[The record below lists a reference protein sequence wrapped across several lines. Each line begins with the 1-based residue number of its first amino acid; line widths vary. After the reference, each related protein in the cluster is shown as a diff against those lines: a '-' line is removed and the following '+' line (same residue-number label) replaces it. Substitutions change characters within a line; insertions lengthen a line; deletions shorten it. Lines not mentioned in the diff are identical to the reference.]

1 MLLKK
6 SIVPVVYLFY
16 YFKITAL
23 CLFISI
29 VYSLSISLI
38 FTLLIVSFPIL
49 LLGSSKRGPEH
60 HNQKD
65 NNKNAFIKDDMA
77 TTAILDATHFV
88 IHNMFIMI
96 QFYFSVS
103 IVISSVTHELFKM
116 LLLHLLIIGFFR
128 NFC

>member
-1 MLLKK
+1 M
-6 SIVPVVYLFY
+6 PVVYLFC

-29 VYSLSISLI
+29 IYLLSISLI
-38 FTLLIVSFPIL
+38 FTLLIVFFPIL

-60 HNQKD
+60 HNHKD
-65 NNKNAFIKDDMA
+65 NNKNAFMKYDVA
-77 TTAILDATHFV
+77 TTATLDTTHFV

-103 IVISSVTHELFKM
+103 TMISSVTHELFKI
-116 LLLHLLIIGFFR
+116 LLLHLLIIGFLR